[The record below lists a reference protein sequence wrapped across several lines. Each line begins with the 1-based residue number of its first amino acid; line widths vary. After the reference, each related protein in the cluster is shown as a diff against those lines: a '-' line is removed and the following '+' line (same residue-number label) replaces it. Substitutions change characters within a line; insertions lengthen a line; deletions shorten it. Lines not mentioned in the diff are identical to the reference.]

1 MRSPL
6 LIQRTEQEKS
16 YLSINSTLTPNALAK
31 LSNVTRHQHALLQL
45 GKGHK
50 EFIIMTFVEILD
62 EVTEEREIGYYL
74 VYFGG

>member
-1 MRSPL
+1 MYTQHP
-6 LIQRTEQEKS
+6 
-16 YLSINSTLTPNALAK
+16 
-31 LSNVTRHQHALLQL
+31 TRHQHALLQL